1 MAVWCCH
8 FDVAVLI
15 QGCRDISSWPENL
28 TKDRAPQA
36 PKHTAGLSVRVNLIS
51 VCFHFDM
58 VVLMPDTFIISLE
71 LARNTWCKY
80 LLVSLKYQPC
90 ARV

>member
-36 PKHTAGLSVRVNLIS
+36 PKHTAGLSVRVNLVS

-58 VVLMPDTFIISLE
+58 VVWMPDTFIISME
-71 LARNTWCKY
+71 LARTLDVNTC
-80 LLVSLKYQPC
+80 
-90 ARV
+90 